1 MRALLGYGPLGKTFT
16 IVLASSYYESYGVV
30 LAVVVAGA
38 LLVAVAFTAARLVA
52 PHHPLREKLTTYECG
67 IDPVGDGWSQ
77 SQVRYYIY
85 GFLFVI
91 FDVES
96 VFLFP
101 WARVFESLGYAAVV
115 EMAIFI
121 GILAVGLLYAWRK
134 GVLRWA

>member
-1 MRALLGYGPLGKTFT
+1 MIGAD
-16 IVLASSYYESYGVV
+16 AYYESYGVV
-30 LAVVVAGA
+30 VGVLLAGVG
-38 LLVAVAFTAARLVA
+38 LVAVAFLAARLIA
-52 PHHPLREKLTTYECG
+52 PFRPVDGKLLTYECG
-67 IDPVGDGWSQ
+67 IDPVGEGWSQ
-77 SQVRYYIY
+77 SQVRYYVY

-101 WARVFESLGYAAVV
+101 WAGIFEGLGYQAVV
-115 EMAIFI
+115 EMAVFI

>member
-1 MRALLGYGPLGKTFT
+1 VPEGLSLED
-16 IVLASSYYESYGVV
+16 YYTSYGVV
-30 LAVVVAGA
+30 LAVILAGA
-38 LLVAVAFTAARLVA
+38 LLVVVAFTAARLIA
-52 PHHPLREKLTTYECG
+52 PRRPGAGGKLKTYECG
-67 IDPVGDGWSQ
+67 IDPVGEGWSQ
-77 SQVRYYIY
+77 SQVRYYVY

-101 WARVFESLGYAAVV
+101 WARVFESLGYQAVV
-115 EMAIFI
+115 SMGIFI

>member
-1 MRALLGYGPLGKTFT
+1 MDT
-16 IVLASSYYESYGVV
+16 YYQSYGVV
-30 LAVVVAGA
+30 LAVLIAGGG
-38 LLVAVAFTAARLVA
+38 LVAVAIGLARLVA
-52 PHHPLREKLTTYECG
+52 PRRPLPDKLTTYECG
-67 IDPVGDGWSQ
+67 IDPVGQGWSQ

-91 FDVES
+91 FDVEA

-101 WARVFESLGYAAVV
+101 WARVFEGLGYQAVV

-121 GILAVGLLYAWRK
+121 GILALGLVYAWRK

>member
-1 MRALLGYGPLGKTFT
+1 M
-16 IVLASSYYESYGVV
+16 SDYYSSYGVV
-30 LAVVVAGA
+30 LAVVAAGA
-38 LLVAVAFTAARLVA
+38 LLVAVAFTAARLIA
-52 PHHPLREKLTTYECG
+52 PSRPTRSKLTTYECG
-67 IDPVGDGWSQ
+67 IDPVGEGWSQ
-77 SQVRYYIY
+77 SQVRYYVY

>member
-1 MRALLGYGPLGKTFT
+1 MAE
-16 IVLASSYYESYGVV
+16 SYYQSYGVV
-30 LAVVVAGA
+30 LAVLIAGGG
-38 LLVAVAFTAARLVA
+38 LVAVAFGAARLLA
-52 PHHPLREKLTTYECG
+52 PRRPLPAKLTTYECG
-67 IDPVGDGWSQ
+67 IDPVGEGWAQ

-115 EMAIFI
+115 EMAVFI
-121 GILAVGLLYAWRK
+121 GILAVGLVYAWKK

>member
-1 MRALLGYGPLGKTFT
+1 MLESALLGKTLT
-16 IVLASSYYESYGVV
+16 SVETYYESYGVV
-30 LAVVVAGA
+30 LAVLIAGVG
-38 LLVAVAFTAARLVA
+38 LVAVAFGAARLVA
-52 PHHPLREKLTTYECG
+52 PRRPLPEKLTTYECG
-67 IDPVGDGWSQ
+67 IDPVGQGWSQ
-77 SQVRYYIY
+77 SQVRYYIF

-101 WARVFESLGYAAVV
+101 WAGVFDGLGYQAVV

>member
-1 MRALLGYGPLGKTFT
+1 MQT
-16 IVLASSYYESYGVV
+16 YYESYGNV
-30 LAVVVAGA
+30 LAVLLAGVG
-38 LLVAVAFTAARLVA
+38 LVAVAFGAARVIA
-52 PHHPLREKLTTYECG
+52 PRRQTYEKLTTYECG
-67 IDPVGDGWSQ
+67 IDPVGEGWSQ
-77 SQVRYYIY
+77 SQVRYYVY

>member
-1 MRALLGYGPLGKTFT
+1 MTHPLLESALLAR
-16 IVLASSYYESYGVV
+16 ASTNVETYYQSYGVV
-30 LAVVVAGA
+30 LAVLIAGA
-38 LLVAVAFTAARLVA
+38 GLVAVAFGAGRLIA
-52 PHHPLREKLTTYECG
+52 PRRPLQAKLTTYECG
-67 IDPVGDGWSQ
+67 IDPVGEGWSQ

-101 WARVFESLGYAAVV
+101 WARVFESFGYQAVV
-115 EMAIFI
+115 EMGIFI

-134 GVLRWA
+134 GVLKWA